1 MLQTRKAIMKEEDEK
16 ISLFQIWLYGVIIFI
31 VLMVIFSPRKEFRDT
46 VFEDATQKLDRG
58 QPLNEREHKRINDIL
73 NFHKK

>member
-1 MLQTRKAIMKEEDEK
+1 MEEDEK

-31 VLMVIFSPRKEFRDT
+31 VLVVIFSPSKESRDH

-58 QPLNEREHKRINDIL
+58 QPLNERENKRINDII